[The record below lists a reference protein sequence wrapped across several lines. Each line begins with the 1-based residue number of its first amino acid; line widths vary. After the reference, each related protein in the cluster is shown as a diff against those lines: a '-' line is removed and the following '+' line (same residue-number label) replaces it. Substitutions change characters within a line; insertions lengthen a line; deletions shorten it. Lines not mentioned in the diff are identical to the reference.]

1 MDRFLILAQ
10 VSETTTLGLKNDW
23 WLVLAVIIGFIVF
36 VAIAF
41 TKFYQKPGPEE
52 AIVKTGLFG
61 LKVQTGNGMI
71 VIPLLQE
78 AQRMDL
84 SVKRIEIARESE
96 DGLICQDNIR
106 ADIRVAF
113 YVRVNNADADIK
125 QVAEMISPHRA
136 SEIVQLRELFEAKF
150 SEALKTV
157 GKQFDF
163 VSLYTD
169 RDNFRDEIINVIGT
183 DLNGYRLDNCHIDY
197 LEQTPLESLNP
208 TNILDAEGIRKI
220 TELTTQEN
228 MKRNHFS
235 VEEAKVIKQQNVER
249 DEALFE
255 LERQRVDAE
264 EKQKREIAEITA
276 RNQAAAAQVQEEER
290 QRAESARI
298 VAEEQIQVAEQ
309 NKDRQII
316 VALRN
321 KERTDQVEI
330 ERVEKDRMLEVT
342 ERERVVGLADIEK
355 DKAIE
360 IEKRNIQEVIRERV
374 MVERGVV
381 EEQEN
386 IKNTHEIMT
395 ADRAKTVA
403 VTLAEKDAQEALVK
417 QVKAAEAEKQSAE
430 FGAQQIVIEADAQR
444 DAAEREMQAIKML
457 AEAKT
462 ADQAAPGLAEAQV
475 THAKADALE
484 KEGSAEATVIQ
495 KKGEAEA
502 VVIDQ
507 TGTAEATI
515 VQRKA
520 VAVAKGDEAKAVAT
534 EKVGTAEASVMG
546 LKFNAEATGIKEKA
560 ESMKLFHDAGK
571 EHEEFKLQLNKDKDI
586 EIAAIDAQQNIAEA
600 QAEIVG
606 EALRNSTIDIVG
618 GETTFFDKIVDS
630 IKAGKSVDRFV
641 DNSAVLTDVK
651 NTFFNGDNQ
660 YFTTQ
665 LQQFAGQFGI
675 SFEDVKDLSV
685 AALIG
690 RMITMTDSDDD
701 KSRLEDL
708 LRVFRGAGVAGQKV
722 ASLGLVS
729 NQADGATK

>member
-1 MDRFLILAQ
+1 M
-10 VSETTTLGLKNDW
+10 
-23 WLVLAVIIGFIVF
+23 
-36 VAIAF
+36 
-41 TKFYQKPGPEE
+41 
-52 AIVKTGLFG
+52 
-61 LKVQTGNGMI
+61 
-71 VIPLLQE
+71 
-78 AQRMDL
+78 
-84 SVKRIEIARESE
+84 
-96 DGLICQDNIR
+96 
-106 ADIRVAF
+106 
-113 YVRVNNADADIK
+113 
-125 QVAEMISPHRA
+125 
-136 SEIVQLRELFEAKF
+136 
-150 SEALKTV
+150 
-157 GKQFDF
+157 
-163 VSLYTD
+163 
-169 RDNFRDEIINVIGT
+169 IGT

-208 TNILDAEGIRKI
+208 QNILDAEGIKKI

-228 MKRNHFS
+228 MKRNSFE
-235 VEEAKVIKQQNVER
+235 VEESKVIKQQNVDR
-249 DEALFE
+249 DQALYE

-386 IKNTHEIMT
+386 IKNTQEIMT

-403 VTLAEKDAQEALVK
+403 VTMAEKDAQEALVI

-430 FGAQQIVIEADAQR
+430 FGAQQVVIEADAQR
-444 DAAEREMQAIKML
+444 DAAEREMQATKML

-462 ADQAAPGLAEAQV
+462 ADQAAEGLAEAQV
-475 THAKADALE
+475 TMAKADALE
-484 KEGSAEATVIQ
+484 KEGTAEASVIQ
-495 KKGEAEA
+495 RKGEAEA

-507 TGTAEATI
+507 TGSAEATI
-515 VQRKA
+515 VQKKA
-520 VAVAKGDEAKAVAT
+520 VAEAKGDEAMAVAT

-560 ESMKLFHDAGK
+560 ESMKLFHAAGK

-606 EALRNSTIDIVG
+606 EALKNSTIDIVG

-641 DNSAVLTDVK
+641 GNSDVLTDVK
-651 NTFFNGDNQ
+651 NTFFNGDNE
-660 YFTTQ
+660 YFAAQ
-665 LQQFAGQFGI
+665 LRQFTGQFGV

-685 AALIG
+685 AALVG
-690 RMITMTDSDDD
+690 RLITMADNEDD

-708 LRVFRGAGVAGQKV
+708 LRVFRGAGVASQKV
-722 ASLGLVS
+722 ASLGLTDGK
-729 NQADGATK
+729 QAK

>member
-1 MDRFLILAQ
+1 MGYVEIALYGIGGLVALAIVSFFIL
-10 VSETTTLGLKNDW
+10 S
-23 WLVLAVIIGFIVF
+23 
-36 VAIAF
+36 AF
-41 TKFYQKPGPEE
+41 YRKPGPEE
-52 AIVKTGLFG
+52 AIVRTGVGG
-61 LKVQTGNGMI
+61 LKVQTGKGMI
-71 VIPLLQE
+71 IVPV
-78 AQRMDL
+78 AHAADKMDL
-84 SVKRIEIARESE
+84 SVKRIEIAREGE

-113 YVRVNNADADIK
+113 YVRVNNQQSDIM
-125 QVAEMISPHRA
+125 QVAEMLNPKRA
-136 SEIVQLRELFEAKF
+136 SEINQLRELFEAKF

-157 GKQFDF
+157 GKQFEF

-169 RDNFRDEIINVIGT
+169 RDNFREQILNVIGT

-208 TNILDAEGIRKI
+208 QNILDAEGIKKI

-228 MKRNHFS
+228 MKRNSFE
-235 VEEAKVIKQQNVER
+235 VEESKVIKQQNVDR
-249 DEALFE
+249 DQALYE

-386 IKNTHEIMT
+386 IKNTQEIMT

-403 VTLAEKDAQEALVK
+403 VTMAEKDAQESLVI

-430 FGAQQIVIEADAQR
+430 FGAQQVIIEADAQR
-444 DAAEREMQAIKML
+444 DAAEREMQATKML

-462 ADQAAPGLAEAQV
+462 ADQAAEGLAEAQV
-475 THAKADALE
+475 TMAKADALE
-484 KEGSAEATVIQ
+484 KEGTAEASVIQ
-495 KKGEAEA
+495 RKGEAEA

-507 TGTAEATI
+507 TGSAEATI
-515 VQRKA
+515 VQKKA
-520 VAVAKGDEAKAVAT
+520 VAEAKGDEAMAVAT

-560 ESMKLFHDAGK
+560 ESMKLFHAAGK

-606 EALRNSTIDIVG
+606 EALKNSTIDIVG

-641 DNSAVLTDVK
+641 GNSDVLTDVK
-651 NTFFNGDNQ
+651 NTFFNGDNE
-660 YFTTQ
+660 YFAAQ
-665 LQQFAGQFGI
+665 LRQFTGQFGV

-685 AALIG
+685 AALVG
-690 RMITMTDSDDD
+690 RLITMADNEDD

-708 LRVFRGAGVAGQKV
+708 LRVFRGAGVASQKV
-722 ASLGLVS
+722 ASLGLTDGK
-729 NQADGATK
+729 QAK